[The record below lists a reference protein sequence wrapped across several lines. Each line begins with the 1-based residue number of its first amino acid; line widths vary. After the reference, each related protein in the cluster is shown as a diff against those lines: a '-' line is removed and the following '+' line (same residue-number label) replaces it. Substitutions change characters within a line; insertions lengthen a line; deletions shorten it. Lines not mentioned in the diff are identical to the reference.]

1 MRDERR
7 RQQPSCFDHLLAMFC
22 CLAPP
27 SADGRSGAGR
37 GDHAYS
43 RGGARY
49 HTAHQHAAEHTSST
63 SGTFASTTALLS
75 ERGAVSGDRTFPRGY
90 RAPPM
95 PSLFNEC
102 SGSGGGLGGDD
113 GGEGEG
119 VSNDSERSWGDDGD
133 QSTTE
138 HERLLKK
145 LKGDPIDSGDVRMRE
160 TRGGTSGEGE
170 EMYECDVYSGDV
182 AQQGER
188 LRRGR
193 SLESNSKKAGG
204 STQRQSGHH
213 HRTGSEPTWVGS
225 YGRSAATGGEGA
237 GGSSGSG
244 QGIPLASASGSSIL
258 LNAGRHASTAPPIS
272 SVGIARDGGSGAGDP
287 GGYTQA
293 RHRRGTS
300 SSSVGVEAADGSR
313 GSSGCLPLDRGK
325 DSGLPLD
332 SRCQLDAAQPI
343 SNRGEHSDRESALG
357 MPADALG
364 LPAGSGTG
372 SVVDENTSDR
382 LKYGHGGSD
391 GVPKPGIAQLAKV
404 AGMHKVGRSMS
415 SVSLADEDCCPTC
428 FDEYSHDN
436 PKMPLV
442 CGHHFHLGCVFE
454 WYERSDKCPVCE
466 EKMEFEPST
475 GMCL

>member
-1 MRDERR
+1 MEVGAGMRDERR

-193 SLESNSKKAGG
+193 SLESNSKKSGG
-204 STQRQSGHH
+204 KHPAPKRPPPS
-213 HRTGSEPTWVGS
+213 HRFRAYMGGKLREVG
-225 YGRSAATGGEGA
+225 G
-237 GGSSGSG
+237 
-244 QGIPLASASGSSIL
+244 
-258 LNAGRHASTAPPIS
+258 
-272 SVGIARDGGSGAGDP
+272 
-287 GGYTQA
+287 
-293 RHRRGTS
+293 
-300 SSSVGVEAADGSR
+300 
-313 GSSGCLPLDRGK
+313 
-325 DSGLPLD
+325 
-332 SRCQLDAAQPI
+332 
-343 SNRGEHSDRESALG
+343 NRGRRCWRQQWQRPRHPIG
-357 MPADALG
+357 
-364 LPAGSGTG
+364 
-372 SVVDENTSDR
+372 
-382 LKYGHGGSD
+382 
-391 GVPKPGIAQLAKV
+391 
-404 AGMHKVGRSMS
+404 
-415 SVSLADEDCCPTC
+415 
-428 FDEYSHDN
+428 
-436 PKMPLV
+436 
-442 CGHHFHLGCVFE
+442 
-454 WYERSDKCPVCE
+454 
-466 EKMEFEPST
+466 
-475 GMCL
+475 